1 MTRKQIG
8 RNTGN
13 SGRINVSGSEL
24 EKLGLDIGDD
34 VEVDVVDAKE
44 VAHALIDSK
53 DSEEFP
59 HRYPSLRH
67 ANGTHLPYEPRPVL
81 ELLP

>member
-1 MTRKQIG
+1 MARKQIG

-24 EKLGLDIGDD
+24 EKVGLDIGDD
-34 VEVDVVDAKE
+34 VEVDVADAKE

-53 DSEEFP
+53 EADEFLIVT
-59 HRYPSLRH
+59 PS
-67 ANGTHLPYEPRPVL
+67 
-81 ELLP
+81 

>member
-24 EKLGLDIGDD
+24 EQLGVEIGDAVD
-34 VEVDVVDAKE
+34 VKVVDAKQI
-44 VAHALIDSK
+44 AHALIDSK
-53 DSEEFP
+53 DSEEF
-59 HRYPSLRH
+59 LIV
-67 ANGTHLPYEPRPVL
+67 TPV
-81 ELLP
+81 

>member
-24 EKLGLDIGDD
+24 EQLGVEIGDAVD
-34 VEVDVVDAKE
+34 VEVVDAKE
-44 VAHALIDSK
+44 IAHALIYSK
-53 DSEEFP
+53 DSEEFLIVTP
-59 HRYPSLRH
+59 
-67 ANGTHLPYEPRPVL
+67 A
-81 ELLP
+81 